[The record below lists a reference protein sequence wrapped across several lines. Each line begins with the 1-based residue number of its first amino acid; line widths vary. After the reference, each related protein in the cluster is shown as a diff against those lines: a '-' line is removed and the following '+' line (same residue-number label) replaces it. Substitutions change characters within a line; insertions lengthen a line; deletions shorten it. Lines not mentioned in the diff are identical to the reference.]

1 MPNNTEQQEADFVNI
16 PNKILWSEL
25 QYIRKKVDSLE
36 QKVLYMFGGFSVI
49 VIVLQIVKVHVG
61 S

>member
-1 MPNNTEQQEADFVNI
+1 MPTDHDEVDFVNI

-36 QKVLYMFGGFSVI
+36 QKVLYMFGGFSAI
-49 VIVLQIVKVHVG
+49 VIAIEILRVRIG
-61 S
+61 P